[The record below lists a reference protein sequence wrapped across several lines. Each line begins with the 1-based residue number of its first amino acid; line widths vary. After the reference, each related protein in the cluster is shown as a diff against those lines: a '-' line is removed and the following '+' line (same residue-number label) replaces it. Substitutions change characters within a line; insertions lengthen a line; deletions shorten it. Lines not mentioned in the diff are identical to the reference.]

1 MEGQPVKR
9 RFNISITSLVG
20 IALITIFVYR
30 LISGMNTPVKEIPY
44 SEFKIDL
51 TQGQVGSVLVSASS
65 INGKLRDGTAF
76 TTVRV
81 EDPELTQSL
90 EAQKVEIRGQVED
103 NGGILGFLLTWIF
116 PILLMAGL
124 WYWLLGRNK
133 GGAGSMGNIFSFGKS
148 KARVVQGEQT
158 GVTFKDVGGAGEAVT
173 DLKEVTE
180 FLKNPDHFQR
190 LGGKMPKGVLLVGP
204 PGTGKTLLA
213 RATAGE
219 AGGQFFNLSGAE
231 FVEMF
236 VGVGASRVRDLF
248 EQAKKSAP
256 SIIFIDEIDA
266 IGGRRAGAGA
276 IGVHEEREQTLNQL
290 LAEMDGFE
298 TARGVIVMAATN
310 RPEILDPALLR
321 PGRFDRQV
329 MVELPDRQG
338 RLEILTIH
346 ARLVTLGKDV
356 NLEAVAQMTPGF
368 SGADLANLVNE
379 AALLASRNGKEAV
392 DMADFDGAFERV
404 VAGSEHRTRTI
415 SPKEKK
421 VIAIHEAGH
430 ALIASLT
437 PYADKVHKVTIVPR
451 GRALG
456 YTMQLPTHDRYV
468 LGESELENRLTIL
481 VGGRAAESLVFGE
494 ASTGAA
500 DDLARATDLARQ
512 MVTEFGMSTVL
523 GPVRLAADMQANF
536 LSQQFGLD
544 ARVSPETAALVDM
557 ETRRILEEAVD
568 KASSILKSHRL
579 ALESL
584 ADLLCEHET
593 VDGEQIYAILS
604 QTDKQEQEEGRVFP
618 GSAPNGHKPFQMVA
632 SIASIKDDK
641 RPPIEAELDGLPR
654 WENEGGRIVNRVN
667 EVYYG
672 R

>member
-1 MEGQPVKR
+1 M
-9 RFNISITSLVG
+9 
-20 IALITIFVYR
+20 A
-30 LISGMNTPVKEIPY
+30 
-44 SEFKIDL
+44 DL
-51 TQGQVGSVLVSASS
+51 Q
-65 INGKLRDGTAF
+65 
-76 TTVRV
+76 
-81 EDPELTQSL
+81 
-90 EAQKVEIRGQVED
+90 
-103 NGGILGFLLTWIF
+103 
-116 PILLMAGL
+116 
-124 WYWLLGRNK
+124 
-133 GGAGSMGNIFSFGKS
+133 
-148 KARVVQGEQT
+148 
-158 GVTFKDVGGAGEAVT
+158 
-173 DLKEVTE
+173 EVTE

-219 AGGQFFNLSGAE
+219 AGGRFFNLSGAE

-329 MVELPDRQG
+329 MVELPDRIG

-346 ARLVTLGKDV
+346 ARLVTMGKDI
-356 NLEAVAQMTPGF
+356 NLEAVAQITPGF

-379 AALLASRNGKEAV
+379 AALLASRNGKKAV
-392 DMADFDGAFERV
+392 DMEDFDGAFERV

-415 SPKEKK
+415 TPKEKQ
-421 VIAIHEAGH
+421 VIATHEAGH

-437 PYADKVHKVTIVPR
+437 PEADKVHKVTIVPR

-468 LGESELENRLTIL
+468 LGEHELETRLTVL
-481 VGGRAAESLVFGE
+481 VG
-494 ASTGAA
+494 
-500 DDLARATDLARQ
+500 
-512 MVTEFGMSTVL
+512 
-523 GPVRLAADMQANF
+523 
-536 LSQQFGLD
+536 
-544 ARVSPETAALVDM
+544 
-557 ETRRILEEAVD
+557 
-568 KASSILKSHRL
+568 
-579 ALESL
+579 
-584 ADLLCEHET
+584 
-593 VDGEQIYAILS
+593 
-604 QTDKQEQEEGRVFP
+604 EGWR
-618 GSAPNGHKPFQMVA
+618 K
-632 SIASIKDDK
+632 
-641 RPPIEAELDGLPR
+641 
-654 WENEGGRIVNRVN
+654 
-667 EVYYG
+667 
-672 R
+672 

>member
-1 MEGQPVKR
+1 MDSQQPEDRHKEENTPVPSRKR
-9 RFNISITSLVG
+9 PFRFSTSFPFFL
-20 IALITIFVYR
+20 IMFALLVYR
-30 LISGMNTPVKEIPY
+30 LVSGMVPTTQELPY
-44 SEFKIDL
+44 SEFKKDL
-51 TQGQVGSVLVSASS
+51 TEGQIASVLVSATS
-65 INGKLRDGTAF
+65 ISGKLRDGTAF

-81 EDPELTQSL
+81 EDPELTQTL
-90 EAQKVEIRGQVED
+90 EAQKVEIRGKVESSG
-103 NGGILGFLLTWIF
+103 GGILGFLLAWIL
-116 PILLMAGL
+116 PLGLMVGV
-124 WYWLLGRNK
+124 WYWLMGRNK
-133 GGAGSMGNIFSFGKS
+133 GGAGSMGSVFSFGKS
-148 KARVVQGEQT
+148 KARVIQGEQT
-158 GVTFKDVGGAGEAVT
+158 GVTFKDVGSAGEAVT

-190 LGGKMPKGVLLVGP
+190 LGGKMPKGVLLAGP

-219 AGGQFFNLSGAE
+219 AGVQFFNLSGAE

-248 EQAKKSAP
+248 DQAKKSAP

-290 LAEMDGFE
+290 LAEMDGFV

-321 PGRFDRQV
+321 PGRFDRQI

-346 ARLVTLGKDV
+346 ALLVTLGKDV

-379 AALLASRNGKEAV
+379 AALLASRHGKEAV
-392 DMADFDGAFERV
+392 DMADFDEAFERV
-404 VAGSEHRTRTI
+404 VAGSERRTRTI
-415 SPKEKK
+415 TPKEKK

-437 PYADKVHKVTIVPR
+437 PEADKVHKVTIVPR

-456 YTMQLPTHDRYV
+456 YTMQLPTHDRFLMSEHE
-468 LGESELENRLTIL
+468 LGTRLTIL
-481 VGGRAAESLVFGE
+481 VGGRAAETLVFGE

-500 DDLARATDLARQ
+500 DDLAHATDLARR
-512 MVTEFGMSTVL
+512 MVTEFGMSAVL
-523 GPVRLAADMQANF
+523 GPVRLAADMQSNF

-544 ARVSPETAALVDM
+544 ARVSPETATLVDV

-568 KASSILKSHRL
+568 EAISILKSHRP
-579 ALESL
+579 ALDSL

-593 VDGEQIYAILS
+593 VDGAQIDAILG
-604 QTDKQEQEEGRVFP
+604 QEEKQEEVKVFP
-618 GSAPNGHKPFQMVA
+618 EPPAPNGHEPISNGLMDLPA
-632 SIASIKDDK
+632 S
-641 RPPIEAELDGLPR
+641 
-654 WENEGGRIVNRVN
+654 V
-667 EVYYG
+667 
-672 R
+672 